1 LAILKRLHY
10 DFRSKPVA
18 VSPAVHF
25 MMGGVRTDNEGRTS
39 VEGLFACGEIQWG
52 LHGANRMGG
61 NAMTECIVSGAIA
74 GRSAAERVLGEI
86 PVPSCREKP
95 RRISGAGRASG
106 PGEVQGILSEI
117 RAIAW
122 ECAGI
127 VRSDESLQQGLER
140 LATAES
146 RLEPLGADGPGGR
159 TLLEDTRSAALTL
172 HAILLASLGRKESRG
187 SFLRSDFQE
196 EDDGKW
202 RRNSCLSHD
211 AEKNEFSVQ
220 YLPVEGA

>member
-1 LAILKRLHY
+1 
-10 DFRSKPVA
+10 
-18 VSPAVHF
+18 
-25 MMGGVRTDNEGRTS
+25 
-39 VEGLFACGEIQWG
+39 
-52 LHGANRMGG
+52 MGG

-74 GRSAAERVLGEI
+74 GRSAAERVLGEM

-127 VRSDESLQQGLER
+127 VRSDEGLRNGLER
-140 LATAES
+140 LATVES
-146 RLEPLGADGPGGR
+146 RLERMGTDGPGGR
-159 TLLEDTRSAALTL
+159 ALLEDTRAGALTL
-172 HAILLASLGRKESRG
+172 RAILLASLGRKESRG

-196 EDDGKW
+196 EDDGNW
-202 RRNSCLSHD
+202 RRNSCLSYD
-211 AEKNEFSVQ
+211 ADKNTFAVQ